1 MAVIAP
7 VPGATIDNVQL
18 TEFLTARLPYF
29 MVPRY
34 IRVMDELPKT
44 PTAKV
49 MKAELRTAGITA
61 DSWDREASG
70 LKLRKEK
77 L

>member
-1 MAVIAP
+1 M
-7 VPGATIDNVQL
+7 PGATIDPVAL
-18 TEFLTARLPYF
+18 SEVLAARMPYF

-34 IRVMDELPKT
+34 IRILPELPKT

-49 MKAELRTAGITA
+49 MKAELRSEGITP
-61 DSWDREASG
+61 DTWDREKAG
-70 LKLRKEK
+70 IRLKKER